1 MDYTALNTYI
11 TSDPAFADM
20 VAIGDDEGI
29 AQEINSRTTPVVGAV
44 SRSKFAM
51 WCGATGVRV
60 AIEDHAANNA
70 SPLRASAL
78 TLKDFLLGGVSDALD
93 LADAMNQAMLAGWVY
108 AGAIAQEQADDLTA
122 MATTEQPVFGQT
134 LTNGD
139 IAKAFGRMGV

>member
-1 MDYTALNTYI
+1 VDYAALNTYI
-11 TSDPAFADM
+11 TADPAFADM
-20 VAIGDDEGI
+20 VAIGNDEGI
-29 AQEINSRTTPVVGAV
+29 AQEINSRTVATVGKVDRA
-44 SRSKFAM
+44 KFAM

-93 LADAMNQAMLAGWVY
+93 LADAMNQAMLAGWV
-108 AGAIAQEQADDLTA
+108 AAEAITQEQADGLTA
-122 MATTEQPVFGQT
+122 MATTQQPVFGQT

-139 IAKAFGRMGV
+139 IAKAFGRMGI